1 VELKLTAEAQVM
13 EYEVEVDGRKFKV
26 RLFERDGEL
35 FVEHAG
41 GTYPVRFDMPL
52 RSKVQ
57 HAQVNGGPLKF
68 GYHRGKE
75 GTDIVLDGVIY
86 SARVR
91 ELEHARLAAV
101 TARRASAGAIDV
113 KAPMPGMVV
122 AIHVKE
128 GEAVKKNQSLLSLHA
143 MKLENDIRSPRE
155 GVVKEIRVKP
165 NDVLEKGAVMIRL
178 SAS

>member
-1 VELKLTAEAQVM
+1 M
-13 EYEVEVDGRKFKV
+13 EYEVEVDGLKHKV
-26 RLFERDGEL
+26 RLVEREGQL
-35 FVEHAG
+35 FVEHEG
-41 GTYPVRFDMPL
+41 GTYPVSFDLPL

-57 HAQVNGGPLKF
+57 HAQVNGGALKF
-68 GYHRGKE
+68 GYHRAKD

-101 TARRASAGAIDV
+101 TARRANTGAVDV
-113 KAPMPGMVV
+113 KAPMPGMVI
-122 AIHVKE
+122 AIHVKD

-155 GVVKEIRVKP
+155 GVIKEIRVKP

-178 SAS
+178 DAAS

>member
-1 VELKLTAEAQVM
+1 M
-13 EYEVEVDGRKFKV
+13 EYEVEVDGVKHNV
-26 RLFERDGEL
+26 RLFERDGQL
-35 FVEHAG
+35 FVEHSG
-41 GTYPVRFDMPL
+41 GTHPVRFDMPL

-57 HAQVNGGPLKF
+57 LAQTSSGPLRY

-101 TARRASAGAIDV
+101 TARRASAGNTDV

-122 AIHVKE
+122 AVHVKE
-128 GEAVKKNQSLLSLHA
+128 GESVKKNQSLLSLHA

-155 GVVKEIRVKP
+155 GIINEIRVKA
-165 NDVLEKGAVMIRL
+165 NDVLEKGAVMIRIG
-178 SAS
+178 AS